1 MTKAAWEP
9 LLKRFHEEEDK
20 IREGGGSHGQER
32 QKRLNRLTARER
44 LNALFDSPQETFE
57 LSLWAGF
64 GMYEEWGGL
73 PSAGVITTVGNIH
86 GRPFM
91 AIANDATVKA
101 GSMFP
106 QSVKKFLRA
115 QRIAFECKL
124 PLVYLVD
131 SSGAFLPLQEE
142 VFPDEDDFGRIFRN
156 NAVISAV
163 GIPQFAAIMGNCIA
177 GGGYLPVL
185 CDKLL
190 MTKGSGLYLAGPA
203 LVKAAIGQVVD
214 SETLG
219 GAEMHA
225 SISGTVD
232 FLEEDD
238 PSCLKKL
245 RALVEMLPPASPMP
259 TVGKG
264 DSQIL
269 EIVDPTGRKPY
280 DVRDLLNHII
290 DKESF
295 LEYKA
300 EYGPTLVCGYGKL
313 SGNPIGIVASQKK
326 HSKTARGEMELGG
339 VIYAESADKAARFI
353 LDCNQTKTPLLF
365 IQDVSGFMVGRDAEH
380 SGIIRSGAKMVNAL
394 SNSVVPKI
402 TLIVGN
408 SFGAGNFALCGK
420 AYDPSFIIAW
430 PNAKYA
436 VMGGDQASD
445 TLLDVQKKAAERKNT
460 PLSEEELKAL
470 KNIVKGRYEEQM
482 DIRYG
487 AARGWVDALIDPTMT
502 RSTLIQLFDL
512 ARRGDLSQR
521 TFHTGV
527 FQV

>member
-1 MTKAAWEP
+1 MTKSKWQS
-9 LLKRFHEEEDK
+9 LLQKFHEEETSIK
-20 IREGGGSHGQER
+20 EGGGAQGQER
-32 QKRLNRLTARER
+32 QRRLKRLTARER
-44 LNALFDSPQETFE
+44 LELLFDKASEAIE
-57 LSLWAGF
+57 LSLWSGF
-64 GMYEEWGGL
+64 GMYQEWGGL
-73 PSAGVITTVGNIH
+73 PCAGAVSAIGNVQ
-86 GRPFM
+86 GRPCM
-91 AIANDATVKA
+91 VIANDATVKA
-101 GSMFP
+101 GAMFP
-106 QSVKKFLRA
+106 QSVKKLLRA

-124 PLVYLVD
+124 PLIYLVD
-131 SSGAFLPLQEE
+131 SSGVFLPLQED

-156 NAVISAV
+156 NAVISAA

-214 SETLG
+214 TEDLG

-238 PSCLKKL
+238 PQCLKKL
-245 RALVEMLPPASPMP
+245 RALVDMLP
-259 TVGKG
+259 KG
-264 DSQIL
+264 QSLPPL
-269 EIVDPTGRKPY
+269 EKPNEAFLDLMDPTGKTPY
-280 DVRDLLNHII
+280 DVRDLLQLII
-290 DKESF
+290 DKDSF

-300 EYGPTLVCGYGKL
+300 QYGQTLVCGYAKL
-313 SGNPIGIVASQKK
+313 AGSPIGIVASQRK
-326 HSKTARGEMELGG
+326 HAKTARGEVELGG

-353 LDCNQTKTPLLF
+353 LDCNQTKVPLLF
-365 IQDVSGFMVGRDAEH
+365 IQDVAGFMVGKDAEQ

-394 SNSVVPKI
+394 SNSIVPKI
-402 TLIVGN
+402 TLVVGN
-408 SFGAGNFALCGK
+408 SFGAGNYALCGK

-436 VMGGDQASD
+436 VMGADQASD
-445 TLLDVQKKAAERKNT
+445 TLLSIQQRAAERKASKPT
-460 PLSEEELKAL
+460 AEELNTMKT
-470 KNIVKGRYEEQM
+470 IVKGRYEEQM

-487 AARGWVDALIDPTMT
+487 AARGWIDAIIDPRMT

-512 ARRGDLSQR
+512 ANRGDLSKR